1 MKIVTRFAIASAAS
15 SLAIGQPAWCQAAP
29 APTAPPAAAPASQA
43 APPSVIPGLDG
54 DWDGTLDVSTIKLR
68 LVFHIATA
76 PATGTTATLDSID
89 QGAKGIPITAVT
101 KTGDKL
107 LFEIKVIQGSFEGTP
122 SSDGRAITGT
132 WRQGPNSIPLT
143 LTRRAIGAAA
153 PRMNRPQ
160 TPVRPFPYRE
170 EEVSYVNTA
179 SADKVQLAGT
189 LTVPQGKGPFPA
201 AILIAGSGPNGRDEE
216 ILGHKLFLVLSDYL
230 TRQGIAI
237 LRVDKRGVGH
247 STGSYD
253 KATSLDF
260 ASDVKA
266 GLAWL
271 RARSDIDQRHIG
283 LIGHSEGGLIA
294 PMVAAD
300 DPGIAFVVLMAGPG
314 ENGTKILLQQGAL
327 ILKATGA
334 SESAVAENTAGRA
347 AMFKFAREETDP
359 AKLDTELRPIMASL
373 DKTGRMAPQVVD
385 AQIKALSNPWFRFFL
400 SYEPAPTLARLRM
413 PVLALNGSLDMQVP
427 PAENLAVMRTALA
440 GDKQATIIELP
451 GLNHLFQTAKT
462 GAPSEYSVIEETM
475 APLALKTISQWI
487 LAQVGPGGQRR
498 DDK

>member
-1 MKIVTRFAIASAAS
+1 MKFVTRFALACAAS
-15 SLAIGQPAWCQAAP
+15 SLAAAQPAWCQPTAAP
-29 APTAPPAAAPASQA
+29 AVQTVV
-43 APPSVIPGLDG
+43 PPSIIPGLDG
-54 DWDGTLDVSTIKLR
+54 DWDGTLTVSAIKLR
-68 LVFHIATA
+68 LIFHIASA
-76 PATGTTATLDSID
+76 PSTGTTATLDSID
-89 QGAKGIPITAVT
+89 QGAKGIPVTAVT

-107 LFEIKVIQGSFEGTP
+107 LFEIKAIQGSFEGTL
-122 SSDGRAITGT
+122 SADGRTIAGT
-132 WRQGPNSIPLT
+132 WHQGPNAIPLT
-143 LTRRAIGAAA
+143 LTRRTAGAAA
-153 PRMNRPQ
+153 PTANRPQ

-179 SADKVQLAGT
+179 SGDKVQLAGT
-189 LTVPQGKGPFPA
+189 LTLPQGAGPFPA

-230 TRQGIAI
+230 TRQGIAV

-247 STGSYD
+247 STGNYD

-266 GLAWL
+266 GLAYL
-271 RARSDIDQRHIG
+271 RTRSEIDRRHIG

-300 DPGIAFVVLMAGPG
+300 DPGVAFVVLMAGPG

-327 ILKATGA
+327 IMKAGGM

-347 AMFKFAREETDP
+347 AMFKIAREEADP
-359 AKLDTELRPIMASL
+359 AKLETELRPMMASL
-373 DKTGRMAPQVVD
+373 DKTGRMAPQAID

-400 SYEPAPTLARLRM
+400 SYEPAPTLARLRQ
-413 PVLALNGSLDMQVP
+413 PVLAINGSLDLQVP
-427 PAENLAVMRTALA
+427 PEENLAAIRTALA
-440 GDKQATIIELP
+440 GDKQATVIELP

-462 GAPSEYSVIEETM
+462 GSPSEYGTIEETM
-475 APLALKTISQWI
+475 APLALTTMSDWI
-487 LAQVGPGGQRR
+487 LARTGAGPVKGR
-498 DDK
+498 

>member
-1 MKIVTRFAIASAAS
+1 
-15 SLAIGQPAWCQAAP
+15 
-29 APTAPPAAAPASQA
+29 
-43 APPSVIPGLDG
+43 
-54 DWDGTLDVSTIKLR
+54 
-68 LVFHIATA
+68 
-76 PATGTTATLDSID
+76 
-89 QGAKGIPITAVT
+89 
-101 KTGDKL
+101 
-107 LFEIKVIQGSFEGTP
+107 
-122 SSDGRAITGT
+122 
-132 WRQGPNSIPLT
+132 
-143 LTRRAIGAAA
+143 
-153 PRMNRPQ
+153 
-160 TPVRPFPYRE
+160 
-170 EEVSYVNTA
+170 
-179 SADKVQLAGT
+179 
-189 LTVPQGKGPFPA
+189 
-201 AILIAGSGPNGRDEE
+201 
-216 ILGHKLFLVLSDYL
+216 VLSDYL

-300 DPGIAFVVLMAGPG
+300 DPGVAFVVLMAGPG

-347 AMFKFAREETDP
+347 AMFKLAREETDP
-359 AKLDTELRPIMASL
+359 AKLDAELRPIMASL
-373 DKTGRMAPQVVD
+373 DKAGRMAPQVVD

>member
-1 MKIVTRFAIASAAS
+1 MKIVTRFAIAAVAS
-15 SLAIGQPAWCQAAP
+15 SLAVGQPAWCQAAAP
-29 APTAPPAAAPASQA
+29 AAPPVSQA
-43 APPSVIPGLDG
+43 VAAPSVIPGLDG
-54 DWDGTLDVSTIKLR
+54 DWDGTLDVATIKLR
-68 LVFHIATA
+68 LVFHIASA

-89 QGAKGIPITAVT
+89 QGAKGIPVTAVT

-107 LFEIKVIQGSFEGTP
+107 LFEVKVIQGSFEGTP
-122 SSDGRAITGT
+122 SSDGRTITGT

-143 LTRRAIGAAA
+143 LTRRAMGAAA
-153 PRMNRPQ
+153 PTANRPQ

-170 EEVSYVNTA
+170 EEVSYVNAA

-189 LTVPQGKGPFPA
+189 LTLPQGKGPFPA

-247 STGSYD
+247 STGSYE

-271 RARSDIDQRHIG
+271 RSRSDIDRGHIG

-300 DPGIAFVVLMAGPG
+300 DPGVAFVVLMAGPG

-327 ILKATGA
+327 ILKAAGM

-347 AMFKFAREETDP
+347 AMLKLVREEVDP
-359 AKLDTELRPIMASL
+359 AKLDAELRPMMASL
-373 DKTGRMAPQVVD
+373 DKTGSMSPQAID
-385 AQIKALSNPWFRFFL
+385 AQVKALSNPWFRFFL

-413 PVLALNGSLDMQVP
+413 PVLAMGGSLDLQVP
-427 PAENLAVMRTALA
+427 PRENLAAIRSALA
-440 GDKQATIIELP
+440 GDKQATIVELP

-462 GAPSEYSVIEETM
+462 GAPSEYSMIEETM
-475 APLALKTISQWI
+475 APVALKTISDWI
-487 LAQVGPGGQRR
+487 IARTGAAGQRR
-498 DDK
+498 DGK